1 MILIKLKMYIQIK
14 KKLSSNQKKMI
25 KLFGKSIYTKH
36 DLRKNQKIKLD
47 NLKFLKPGNGIKVSD
62 YKKVLGKFTKKL

>member
-1 MILIKLKMYIQIK
+1 
-14 KKLSSNQKKMI
+14 MI

-62 YKKVLGKFTKKL
+62 YKKVLGKFTKKTLKKNQLIRFSDLK